1 MEVVRPHR
9 STRVRIDLNVRA
21 RHGLV
26 RAGFEDA
33 DGPLSVGDDVV
44 VYEPEDGI
52 EGLARVQELDD
63 SEQFV
68 YLDVD
73 WSTFLE
79 QPAVEQPP
87 AVRFLSY
94 TTNIAEI
101 VDLQEGR
108 VGHGLSNAALSGWQF
123 PWPEVSYAPFA
134 IVADPAWVIVPRI
147 PLTAFWWY
155 GGVQPLGTTITVY
168 VDYGGSDEGPSRDTS
183 ELVRSA

>member
-1 MEVVRPHR
+1 MEVLRPHR

-33 DGPLSVGDDVV
+33 DGPLTVGADVV
-44 VYEPEDGI
+44 VFEPEDGI

-79 QPAVEQPP
+79 QPAIQQSPEVS
-87 AVRFLSY
+87 FLPF

-101 VDLQEGR
+101 VDLHIGR
-108 VGHGLSNAALSGWQF
+108 VGLSNAALSGWQF
-123 PWPEVSYAPFA
+123 SWPEVSSAPFV
-134 IVADPAWVIVPRI
+134 IVTDPARAIVPRI
-147 PLTAFWWY
+147 PLTASWSY
-155 GGVQPLGTTITVY
+155 GGVQLLGTTVVAY
-168 VDYGGSDEGPSRDTS
+168 VDYGGSEEGPSRDTS